1 MKLLLTSVFGPYGV
15 DDDYGR
21 RLNVMELFHNQVTR
35 EQGLF
40 SLRMNHPSFGLY
52 LIAEN
57 LRTPTV
63 VLDFPSLEE
72 FEREV
77 RKGYD
82 YIGISSIVAN
92 IGKVRRMCEIIRR
105 SSPRSQ
111 IILGGH
117 CVNIRGVERLVD
129 VDHISTGEG
138 VEWFRRLL
146 GEPVDQPFRHPA
158 VRSTLNRKIMG
169 VPQPNDAAVLI
180 PGLGCI
186 NACSFC
192 ATSHHFQKRYIGYMS
207 TGREVFE
214 TLGNIE
220 KELRVDQFFVLD
232 ENFLKSR
239 QRAEE
244 LLDEMEKA
252 GKYYHLGVFSSAE
265 TIDAVGVEFMVKL
278 GIDFVWIGVESKRH
292 VFAKTKGIDLK
303 KMIAELRS
311 YGIQVL
317 GSAILFLD
325 HHDPETIQEDI
336 DFAIDLNT
344 DFLQF
349 MNLGPLPGTALY
361 ERLEDEGR
369 ILHELPFREWHGQDL
384 LWFRH
389 ANFDKEAAPSIL
401 KAAFELD
408 YKRQG
413 PSLLRLADTSLR
425 GYRTIRDHADPRI
438 RGLTDRLRKR
448 CLVFRPIFKASRKF
462 AQNEKTIELLDYLET
477 EYKRE
482 FGPVSLADRMAGW
495 LVVALAGL
503 EQSRLSKGHM
513 PQPPR
518 GRKAYR
524 LRLKTR
530 QEQSLTGKDVEPLL
544 NRLT

>member
-1 MKLLLTSVFGPYGV
+1 
-15 DDDYGR
+15 
-21 RLNVMELFHNQVTR
+21 
-35 EQGLF
+35 
-40 SLRMNHPSFGLY
+40 
-52 LIAEN
+52 AN
-57 LRTPTV
+57 L
-63 VLDFPSLEE
+63 
-72 FEREV
+72 
-77 RKGYD
+77 
-82 YIGISSIVAN
+82 
-92 IGKVRRMCEIIRR
+92 GKVRRMCEIIRGL
-105 SSPRSQ
+105 SPQSK

-117 CVNIRGVERLVD
+117 CVNIKDVEELVD
-129 VDHISTGEG
+129 VDYVSTGEG
-138 VEWFRRLL
+138 VDWFRRLL
-146 GEPVDQPFRHPA
+146 GESVDRPFKHPMI
-158 VRSTLNRKIMG
+158 RSTVNRKIIG
-169 VPQPNDAAVLI
+169 VPQPDDAAVLI
-180 PGLGCI
+180 PGLGCV

-207 TGREVFE
+207 TGKEVFE
-214 TLGNIE
+214 TLRSIE
-220 KELRVDQFFVLD
+220 RELRIDQFFVLD

-244 LLDEMEKA
+244 LLEEMERA
-252 GKYYHLGVFSSAE
+252 GKYYYLGVFSSAE

-292 VFAKTKGIDLK
+292 VFAKTKGVNLK
-303 KMIAELRS
+303 AMISELRS

-325 HHDPETIQEDI
+325 HHDRETIQEDI

-361 ERLEDEGR
+361 EKLEDEGR
-369 ILHELPFREWHGQDL
+369 ILHELPFMEWHGQDL

-389 ANFDKEAAPSIL
+389 DNFDAAEAPAIL

-408 YKRQG
+408 YQRQG

-425 GYRTIRDHADPRI
+425 GYRTIRNHADPRI
-438 RGLTDRLRKR
+438 RGLTERLKRR
-448 CLVFRPIFKASRKF
+448 CLAFRPVFKAARRF
-462 AQNEKTIELLDYLET
+462 AQNEKTIELLDYLES

-482 FGPVSLADRMAGW
+482 FGAISLMDRMASE

-503 EQSRLSKGHM
+503 EESRLLRGYM

-518 GRKAYR
+518 RRKAYR
-524 LRLKTR
+524 TRLQTR
-530 QEQSLTGKDVEPLL
+530 QYQKSSGNGVGPLVG
-544 NRLT
+544 RLT